1 MPGVPDT
8 GDTAWMM
15 TATALVLLMTPG
27 LALFYG
33 GMVRSK
39 SVLNMMMMSFGSIGL
54 VGVLW
59 VLYGYSMTFGT
70 SVGDAG
76 LVGDPAQFAGLSGL
90 TAGTYLADAEA
101 GTEVAVPLVGTIP
114 SLVFVGF
121 QATFAIITVALISGA
136 VADRMKFGSWLVFA
150 GVWVS
155 LVYFPVAH
163 WVFAFDDVTAGAGG
177 WIAND
182 LAAIDFAGGTA
193 VHINAGI
200 AALVLALVLGKR
212 RGWPREP
219 MRPHNLTLV
228 MLGAAL
234 LWFGWFG
241 FNAGSAVGSGAIS
254 AFAFLNTI
262 VATAAAMIAWLLV
275 ERFRDGHPTS
285 LGAASGIVAG
295 LVAIT
300 PACSSVS
307 PAGAI
312 AVGAIAGVLCALAVG
327 LKFRFGFDDSLDVV
341 GVHLVGGLVGT
352 LLVGLFAT
360 TDSPAGVAG
369 LFYGGG
375 FDQLWRQAVGA
386 VAVLAYSG
394 IVTAIIAFALKFTI
408 GLRISDEDEV
418 TGIDETEHAET
429 GYDFSSLRGGGG
441 LGTSRPAPGVSTHS
455 ARDHAT
461 AGTES

>member
-1 MPGVPDT
+1 VPDT

-76 LVGDPAQFAGLSGL
+76 VVGDPLQFAGLSGL
-90 TAGTYLADAEA
+90 TPGTYLADAEA

-114 SLVFVGF
+114 SLVFVAF

-150 GVWVS
+150 GIWVS

-200 AALVLALVLGKR
+200 AALVLAIVLGKR

-241 FNAGSAVGSGAIS
+241 FNAGSAVGSGAVS

-307 PAGAI
+307 PLGAI
-312 AVGAIAGVLCALAVG
+312 AIGAIAGVLCALAVG

-360 TDSPAGVAG
+360 SDSPAGVAG

-375 FDQLWRQAVGA
+375 LDQLWRQAVGA
-386 VAVLAYSG
+386 AAVLAYSG
-394 IVTAIIAFALKFTI
+394 IVTAIIAFALKFTL
-408 GLRISDEDEV
+408 GLRVSDEDEV

-441 LGTSRPAPGVSTHS
+441 LGTSRPAPGTSTQS

-461 AGTES
+461 AGSEG